1 MSWTWNIGCIQFPA
15 WQPQAVSKW
24 GQFNLPRIFQL
35 MSTPRYQPPPPDSPT
50 EISSMADAEL
60 EEVSDFPCILS
71 MRSLSEPD
79 QASAS
84 CPAPATGWLARRP

>member
-1 MSWTWNIGCIQFPA
+1 MDLEHWMYPIPRVAASGSLKVGSIQSSTHFPA
-15 WQPQAVSKW
+15 HVNP
-24 GQFNLPRIFQL
+24 PI
-35 MSTPRYQPPPPDSPT
+35 STPPPDSPT